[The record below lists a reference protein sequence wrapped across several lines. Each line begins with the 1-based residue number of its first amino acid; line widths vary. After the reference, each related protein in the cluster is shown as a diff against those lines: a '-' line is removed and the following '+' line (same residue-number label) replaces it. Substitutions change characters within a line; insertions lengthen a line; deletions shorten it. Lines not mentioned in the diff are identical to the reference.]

1 MGLAPVDYA
10 VIAAYLIGITAFGAY
25 FARFQKDTRDYFL
38 TDRSVPWWGVCFTI
52 VATETSTL
60 TFIGVP
66 AVAYAGDFAFLQ
78 LAVGYVIGRV
88 LVSLWF
94 IPAYFRGDLI
104 TSYEL
109 LRRRFGPAV
118 KNLAAVIFLATRSC
132 ADGIRL
138 FATAL
143 VIAVVTGLPV
153 TLVIVVLGVAMIIY
167 TERGGV
173 SAVIWTDVVQMFV
186 YSGGALVVLAALL
199 TRIPGGWA
207 TVVSIGLEHAKFRVV
222 DWSLDSLRLY
232 TVWTG
237 LLGGVALT
245 MATHG
250 TDQFLVQRLL
260 AARSEREAARGLI
273 LSGILVFVQFA
284 LFLTIGVMLFAY
296 YQFEPL
302 ATPLSRVDAVL
313 PTFVGTALTATGAAG
328 LIVAAIVA
336 AALSPSLNAM
346 AATTVTD
353 FYQPYVNPQAS
364 GDQLMRISR
373 RATIGWGVVQLLIAI
388 GAQWMSQSVLDAGLA
403 VLSLSSG
410 PVLGAFV
417 AAALFDRLS
426 GGAVLAGM
434 VAGMVL
440 LVAVWAL
447 GVVAWTW
454 YAFLGA
460 TATLAV
466 AGAASRLGL
475 GAGR

>member
-1 MGLAPVDYA
+1 MGLAAVDY
-10 VIAAYLIGITAFGAY
+10 VVVVAYLLGITAFGSY

-66 AVAYAGDFAFLQ
+66 AAAYAGDFTFLQ
-78 LAVGYVIGRV
+78 LALGYMIGRL
-88 LVSLWF
+88 LVSVWF
-94 IPAYFRGDLI
+94 IPAYFRGELV

-118 KNLAAVIFLATRSC
+118 KNLAAVIFLVTRSC

-143 VIAVVTGLPV
+143 VIGVVTGVPV
-153 TLVIVVLGVAMIIY
+153 TWVIIVLGLAMIVY

-186 YSGGALVVLAALL
+186 YLAGALVVFAALL

-207 TVVSIGLEHAKFRVV
+207 TVVSTGLAHDKFRVV
-222 DWSLDSLRLY
+222 DWSLDPLRLY

-237 LLGGVALT
+237 VLGGVALT

-260 AARSEREAARGLI
+260 AARSAREASRGLV
-273 LSGILVFVQFA
+273 LSGVLVFAQFL
-284 LFLTIGVMLFAY
+284 LFLAIGVMLFTY
-296 YQFEPL
+296 YQLEPL
-302 ATPLSRVDAVL
+302 ATPLVRTDAIL
-313 PTFVGTALTATGAAG
+313 PTFVGSALTATGAAG
-328 LIVAAIVA
+328 LIVAAIVS

-353 FYQPYVNPQAS
+353 LYVPYVNPSACEAT
-364 GDQLMRISR
+364 LMRVSR
-373 RATIGWGVVQLLIAI
+373 LATVAWGLVQLAIAI
-388 GAQWMSQSVLDAGLA
+388 AAQWMSQSVLDAGLA
-403 VLSLSSG
+403 VLSLSAG

-417 AAALFDRLS
+417 AAALLDRLS
-426 GGAVLAGM
+426 GRAVFAGM
-434 VAGMVL
+434 VTGMVL
-440 LVAVWAL
+440 LVAVWSSGAI
-447 GVVAWTW
+447 AWTW
-454 YAFLGA
+454 YAFIGSVV
-460 TATLAV
+460 TLFV
-466 AGAASRLGL
+466 ASVLSRLGL
-475 GAGR
+475 GTVR